1 VSEASAGAG
10 PATRETLRRDIE
22 ALGVEKGD
30 AVLVRANV
38 GAIGRV
44 KGGLGDSL
52 RGALLD
58 AVGGEGTI
66 VSLAFTRTFPLL
78 RLDRRYVFDETT
90 PTTSG
95 GLPKLLLETPGRVRS
110 RHPTNSFVAV
120 GARAEE
126 LLAGHDE
133 RSSSFQPMERLVAWR
148 GKQIVFGCLEESPGF
163 TTVHWAQHRL
173 GLSTRSL
180 LSRRVGVLY
189 RRDGEVRLFRRPDI
203 GGCSLGFHKLYPAYE
218 EAGLLRR
225 GRVGRA
231 SAIGVA
237 AAPAYALEEERL
249 RRDPRAVLCDRP
261 LCTFCRGTWLFN
273 KRDMPAFYLRYG
285 AHLAARAL
293 RGGAAPAPPAGEG
306 AS

>member
-1 VSEASAGAG
+1 VSGG
-10 PATRETLRRDIE
+10 VQTRDTLRRDIE
-22 ALGVEKGD
+22 AMGVGRGD

-44 KGGLGDSL
+44 KGGLGESL

-58 AVGGEGTI
+58 AVGEAGTI
-66 VSLAFTRTFPLL
+66 LSLAFTRTFPLL
-78 RLDRRYVFDETT
+78 RLDRGYVFDEHT

-95 GLPKLLLETPGRVRS
+95 ALPKLLLDTPGRVRS
-110 RHPTNSFVAV
+110 RHPTNSFVAL

-126 LLAGHDE
+126 ILAGHDE
-133 RSSSFQPMERLVAWR
+133 RAASFLPMERLIAVG
-148 GKQIVFGCLEESPGF
+148 GKQLVIGCVDESPGF

-180 LSRRVGVLY
+180 LRNRVGVLY
-189 RRDGEVRLFRRPDI
+189 ARGGEVRLFRRPDI
-203 GGCSLGFHKLYPAYE
+203 GGCSLGFHKLYADYAQ
-218 EAGLLRR
+218 AGLLRS
-225 GRVGRA
+225 GLVGRA
-231 SAIGVA
+231 RSIAID
-237 AAPAYALEEERL
+237 AAPAYALEEDRL

-273 KRDMPAFYLRYG
+273 ARDMPQFYLRY
-285 AHLAARAL
+285 AVHAAGRWLRPRPERAVT
-293 RGGAAPAPPAGEG
+293 AEDG